1 MLYLLF
7 SIDIYLFIYLSNV
20 QLMILPLVIASLIT
34 GAASLNAKVSYTW
47 SVFPS
52 IYQSINLY
60 TYLSMYLSIYLSIYL
75 SNYLSIYLSIHLDE
89 RYDSSAY
96 YRVLPG
102 DLPAL
107 CPGGARPSHRHPPR
121 QSGDQVPSGS
131 RYISIC

>member
-1 MLYLLF
+1 
-7 SIDIYLFIYLSNV
+7 
-20 QLMILPLVIASLIT
+20 
-34 GAASLNAKVSYTW
+34 
-47 SVFPS
+47 
-52 IYQSINLY
+52 
-60 TYLSMYLSIYLSIYL
+60 MYLSIYLSIYL

-131 RYISIC
+131 RYISICLTSKNVLKKRTRKRHTISSK